1 MPRIHKLELTIDEIE
16 DIYNEGRSQGIDETL
31 AEMRG
36 ESRENILKTVHDR
49 LNSTLGGI
57 VWDRRRLINP
67 RSPWPDD
74 DEILEMFDLRG
85 IPIDPDDLD

>member
-1 MPRIHKLELTIDEIE
+1 MPRIHKLELTIEEIE
-16 DIYNEGRSQGIDETL
+16 DIYNEGRSQGNDETL

-74 DEILEMFDLRG
+74 DEILEMFNLRG